1 MEVEITLPL
10 PHKHQQEVLDCDA
23 RFKVMMCGRR
33 FGKTLIAMVIS
44 IQKMLNG
51 ESIAYV
57 TPEFGLGKDFF
68 REILKYIPTEI
79 IKTDNKSELYIELIT
94 GGTLKFFSGEALNSF
109 RGRKYHYVIID
120 EAAFITELKEA
131 WDTAIRPTLSDYK
144 GGALFIST
152 PNGKEYF
159 NSLYMKG
166 RDELETDYKSF
177 HFSSNMNPYFSP
189 EEFESARKSIP
200 SFRFNQEYLALP
212 GENQNNPFGTDNI
225 NINVITE
232 LSNEPTHIY
241 GIDVAKYSDYTVIV
255 GLDVNGNMSYFDRFQ
270 TPWAITAQKIKSL
283 PSDILKV
290 MDSTGVG
297 DVLLEQIIDDT
308 PNLIGFKFT
317 TESKPK
323 IVYELINAVEKGEV
337 KYNQQTA
344 DEMFVYTYKYTSTG
358 HIKFEAQS
366 GYNDDCVTA
375 LAIAH
380 HHKQQASSSNNWK
393 LFFV

>member
-1 MEVEITLPL
+1 MEIQITLPR
-10 PHKHQQEVLDCDA
+10 PHKYQQQVLDSNA

-33 FGKTLIAMVIS
+33 FGKTLIAMVIC
-44 IQKMLNG
+44 IQKMLKG
-51 ESIAYV
+51 EAVAYV

-68 REILKYIPTEI
+68 REILKYIPSEI

-94 GGTLKFFSGEALNSF
+94 GGSLKFFSGEALSSF
-109 RGRKYHYVIID
+109 RGRKFHYVIVD
-120 EAAFITELKEA
+120 EAAFISDLKEA
-131 WDTAIRPTLSDYK
+131 WDTAIRPTLSDYR

-166 RDELETDYKSF
+166 KDELQSEYQSF
-177 HFSSNMNPYFSP
+177 HFGSNMNPYFSP

-200 SFRFNQEYLALP
+200 AFRFNQEYLALP

-225 NINVITE
+225 NLNILQE
-232 LSNEPTHIY
+232 LSNEETVVY
-241 GIDVAKYSDYTVIV
+241 GIDVAKYSDYTVII
-255 GLDVNGNMSYFDRFQ
+255 GLDSKGNMTYFDRFQ
-270 TPWAITAQKIKSL
+270 TPWTITAQKIKAL
-283 PSDILKV
+283 PDGILKV

-297 DVLLEQIIDDT
+297 DVLLEQIIDTT

-323 IVYELINAVEKGEV
+323 IVYELINAVEKGDV

-344 DEMFVYTYKYTSTG
+344 DEMFVYTYKYSSTG

-366 GYNDDCVTA
+366 GYNDDIVTA
-375 LAIAH
+375 LAIAYYH
-380 HHKQQASSSNNWK
+380 MSQAEANKDWK